1 MKRRGFLFLDA
12 LLALALTASLAAAVF
27 PAVAQTAGASAALER
42 RLHSEESALFACDY
56 ITDKIRHSRK
66 RADGTAGPATSYKVA
81 AIAADGR
88 LRPYTFLVEEK
99 EWKLKLYT
107 GRKQPITGGEEPL
120 LYEVRPLGEASYFRT
135 ESGGLVHL
143 AYELRRHG
151 AADHFAVET
160 AVLPLEDYFL
170 VGEPYA

>member
-66 RADGTAGPATSYKVA
+66 RADGTAGPAASYKVA

-88 LRPYTFLVEEK
+88 LHPYTFLVQAQ

-107 GRKQPITGGEEPL
+107 GRIQPLTGGEEPL
-120 LYEVRPLGEASYFRT
+120 RYTVRSLDGSSYFRL
-135 ESGGLVHL
+135 ESNGLVYLSYMIQRLYDEEH
-143 AYELRRHG
+143 Y
-151 AADHFAVET
+151 DVET